1 MWRGTQQRGRL
12 NDVDRADLTLR
23 RAAEGTKFERLTTE
37 VGEILGRPPSF
48 PLSLRQTDRHDRWV
62 DARSVESAFTLLG
75 TIRN

>member
-37 VGEILGRPPSF
+37 VGEILGRPPSL
-48 PLSLRQTDRHDRWV
+48 PSTDRHDRWV